1 MPPGVTAISPDDPPK
16 FSDLPNFKSSVTI
29 ADVARVAGVSKMTVS
44 NVTSGRV
51 GVRPETRARVLAAIE
66 HSGYQV
72 NPLAR
77 ALAGGKSRLIGITVP
92 SLSWSYVGEIV
103 QGASQAAEAAG
114 LNLAVFT
121 WPSGQPLPD
130 GLALLRHLTGGL
142 LSILPPDLED
152 ESVWPPSASPPQVS
166 VGGPG
171 RYQLL
176 VDNYGGARQAAAHL
190 ADLGHTRIAHIVG
203 ATHTAPHDAAERLR
217 GYRDELQARG
227 LSVPDAYVSP
237 GTYHERSGLDA
248 AQALLRLP
256 DPPTAIFAANDAMA
270 VGAVHAAQDLG
281 LRVPHDLSV
290 VGFDDL
296 PSARAVRPNLTTVRQ
311 PLRDLGRLGVL
322 WLGALARG
330 EQPPSPHILPTE
342 LVVRESSGP
351 GPSRF
356 KGDL

>member
-1 MPPGVTAISPDDPPK
+1 M
-16 FSDLPNFKSSVTI
+16 TI
-29 ADVARVAGVSKMTVS
+29 ADVARAAGVSKMTVS
-44 NVTSGRV
+44 NVMSGRV
-51 GVRPETRARVLAAIE
+51 SVRPETRARVLAVIE
-66 HSGYQV
+66 LSGYQV

-77 ALAGGKSRLIGITVP
+77 ALAGGKSRLIGITAP
-92 SLSWSYVGEIV
+92 SLSWPYVGEIV

-114 LNLAVFT
+114 LDLAVFT

-130 GLALLRHLTGGL
+130 GLALLSHLTGGL
-142 LSILPPDLED
+142 LRILPPGPED
-152 ESVWPPSASPPQVS
+152 ELIWPRAAASPPQVS

-171 RYQLL
+171 QYELL
-176 VDNYGGARQAAAHL
+176 VDNYGGARQAAAYL

-203 ATHTAPHDAAERLR
+203 GTDTAPLDAAERLR
-217 GYRDELQARG
+217 GYRDELHARG
-227 LSVPDAYVSP
+227 LAVPDAYIRL

-256 DPPTAIFAANDAMA
+256 DPPSAIFAANDAMA

-281 LRVPHDLSV
+281 LRVPQDLSV

-311 PLRDLGRLGVL
+311 PLHDLGRLGVL

-330 EQPPSPHILPTE
+330 ERPPSPHILSTE

-356 KGDL
+356 KGAL